1 MRLLD
6 GDLDRG
12 FEPHILSGQCLLDEP
27 WSRQRGY
34 GRYAASGTKM
44 SMSRLKRWS
53 KWHMSA
59 VPPPNVRESLGSR
72 AIETGERL
80 REQELPAI
88 QIPPLEHDPTVWN
101 HFTVVPA
108 QAGIQGE
115 RRAVALDPRLRG
127 GDDRVCSTCS
137 DSALARCCARPSWP

>member
-27 WSRQRGY
+27 WSRQRGCHNEVDLSAEAVVEVAHE
-34 GRYAASGTKM
+34 RRAAA
-44 SMSRLKRWS
+44 KRPL
-53 KWHMSA
+53 A
-59 VPPPNVRESLGSR
+59 DRESLGSR

-88 QIPPLEHDPTVWN
+88 QIPPL
-101 HFTVVPA
+101 
-108 QAGIQGE
+108 
-115 RRAVALDPRLRG
+115 
-127 GDDRVCSTCS
+127 
-137 DSALARCCARPSWP
+137 ARCCARPSWP